1 MFAVPLDGTCQ
12 HLAFGIAALGG
23 EVFHGFRVVHTRH
36 VLFNDGA
43 FVQVCSDIVRCGT
56 DQFNTPIVRLVI
68 RLGAFE
74 AGQERVVNVD
84 GTARQFAAQ
93 VVRQNL
99 HVTRQHHQL
108 GAFRLN
114 DLVLFG
120 FGLGFVGRSHRNVV
134 KRNVVAG
141 RQLVLLVLSV
151 HVWLLLS
158 SNDSVWRLHSE
169 SQKLGPLQTR
179 IMAPPT
185 PTPQTNPPQASQPK
199 LSTPKP
205 RAVTEAASESA
216 ALPAAI
222 SAVASAALPEPVDQS
237 GFVPPPPQE
246 APPVAPKEA
255 TAGLVEKAVEAPQPQ
270 AAQDNALVAKA
281 GDFPENIQINY
292 KLTGQE
298 RGLNYFASGYLKWQ
312 VNPANSSPRN
322 YEAELNV
329 RAFLIGSRVWRSQG
343 VLTGDGLAPK
353 SYSDT
358 WRSERAAHFDPDLRQ
373 ISFSGNTP
381 SAPLQAGAQDQ
392 VSLFI
397 QMAAAVAAQNLKTGT
412 ELNIQTATSRDAVNW

>member
-1 MFAVPLDGTCQ
+1 MFSLTNLNRAPPDWQQL
-12 HLAFGIAALGG
+12 LA
-23 EVFHGFRVVHTRH
+23 
-36 VLFNDGA
+36 
-43 FVQVCSDIVRCGT
+43 
-56 DQFNTPIVRLVI
+56 
-68 RLGAFE
+68 
-74 AGQERVVNVD
+74 
-84 GTARQFAAQ
+84 
-93 VVRQNL
+93 
-99 HVTRQHHQL
+99 
-108 GAFRLN
+108 
-114 DLVLFG
+114 
-120 FGLGFVGRSHRNVV
+120 
-134 KRNVVAG
+134 
-141 RQLVLLVLSV
+141 LVLLVLSV

-185 PTPQTNPPQASQPK
+185 PTPQTKPPQASQPK

-353 SYSDT
+353 RYSDT

-397 QMAAAVAAQNLKTGT
+397 QMAAAVAAQNFKTGT
-412 ELNIQTATSRDAVNW
+412 ELNIQTATSRDAVNWRLTYKSDEPIEVKGERLETQKWVCLPRGKYDSQIELWLSKSHGGMPVRIKITQVSGNFIDMEMSSTEALGPLAN

>member
-1 MFAVPLDGTCQ
+1 MFSLTNLNRAPPDWQQL
-12 HLAFGIAALGG
+12 LA
-23 EVFHGFRVVHTRH
+23 
-36 VLFNDGA
+36 
-43 FVQVCSDIVRCGT
+43 
-56 DQFNTPIVRLVI
+56 
-68 RLGAFE
+68 
-74 AGQERVVNVD
+74 
-84 GTARQFAAQ
+84 
-93 VVRQNL
+93 
-99 HVTRQHHQL
+99 
-108 GAFRLN
+108 
-114 DLVLFG
+114 
-120 FGLGFVGRSHRNVV
+120 
-134 KRNVVAG
+134 
-141 RQLVLLVLSV
+141 LVLLVLSV

-158 SNDSVWRLHSE
+158 SGDSVWRLHSE

-298 RGLNYFASGYLKWQ
+298 RGLNYYASGYLKWQ
-312 VNPANSSPRN
+312 VKPANSSPRN

-353 SYSDT
+353 RYSDT

-397 QMAAAVAAQNLKTGT
+397 QMAAAVAAQNFKTDT
-412 ELNIQTATSRDAVNW
+412 ELNIQTATSRDAVNWRLTYKSDEPIEVKGERLETQKWVCLPRGKYDSQIELWLSKSHGGMPVRIKITQVSGNFIDMEMSSIEALGPLAN

>member
-1 MFAVPLDGTCQ
+1 MFSLTNLNRAPPDWQQL
-12 HLAFGIAALGG
+12 LA
-23 EVFHGFRVVHTRH
+23 
-36 VLFNDGA
+36 
-43 FVQVCSDIVRCGT
+43 
-56 DQFNTPIVRLVI
+56 
-68 RLGAFE
+68 
-74 AGQERVVNVD
+74 
-84 GTARQFAAQ
+84 
-93 VVRQNL
+93 
-99 HVTRQHHQL
+99 
-108 GAFRLN
+108 
-114 DLVLFG
+114 
-120 FGLGFVGRSHRNVV
+120 
-134 KRNVVAG
+134 
-141 RQLVLLVLSV
+141 LVLLVLSV

-185 PTPQTNPPQASQPK
+185 PTPQTKPPQASQPK

-222 SAVASAALPEPVDQS
+222 SAVASAALTEPVDQS

-298 RGLNYFASGYLKWQ
+298 RGLNYYASGYLKWQ
-312 VNPANSSPRN
+312 VKPANSSPRN

-353 SYSDT
+353 RYSDT

-397 QMAAAVAAQNLKTGT
+397 QMAAAVAAQNFKTGT
-412 ELNIQTATSRDAVNW
+412 ELNIQTATSRDAVNWRLTYKSDELIEVKGERLETQKWVCLPRGKYDSQIELWLSKSHGGMPVRIKITQVSGNFIDMEMSSIEALGPLAN

>member
-1 MFAVPLDGTCQ
+1 MYSHQMFSLTNLNRAPPDWQQL
-12 HLAFGIAALGG
+12 LA
-23 EVFHGFRVVHTRH
+23 
-36 VLFNDGA
+36 
-43 FVQVCSDIVRCGT
+43 
-56 DQFNTPIVRLVI
+56 
-68 RLGAFE
+68 
-74 AGQERVVNVD
+74 
-84 GTARQFAAQ
+84 
-93 VVRQNL
+93 
-99 HVTRQHHQL
+99 
-108 GAFRLN
+108 
-114 DLVLFG
+114 
-120 FGLGFVGRSHRNVV
+120 
-134 KRNVVAG
+134 
-141 RQLVLLVLSV
+141 LVLLVLSV

-353 SYSDT
+353 RYSDT

-397 QMAAAVAAQNLKTGT
+397 QMAAAVAAQNFKTDT
-412 ELNIQTATSRDAVNW
+412 ELNIQTATSRDAVNWRLTYKSDELIEVKGERLETQKWVCLPRGKYDSQIELWLSKSHGGMPVRIKITQVSGNFIDMEMSSTEALGPLAN

>member
-1 MFAVPLDGTCQ
+1 MFSLTNLNRAPPDWQQL
-12 HLAFGIAALGG
+12 LA
-23 EVFHGFRVVHTRH
+23 
-36 VLFNDGA
+36 
-43 FVQVCSDIVRCGT
+43 
-56 DQFNTPIVRLVI
+56 
-68 RLGAFE
+68 
-74 AGQERVVNVD
+74 
-84 GTARQFAAQ
+84 
-93 VVRQNL
+93 
-99 HVTRQHHQL
+99 
-108 GAFRLN
+108 
-114 DLVLFG
+114 
-120 FGLGFVGRSHRNVV
+120 
-134 KRNVVAG
+134 
-141 RQLVLLVLSV
+141 LVLLVLSV

-185 PTPQTNPPQASQPK
+185 PTPQTTPPQASQPK

-222 SAVASAALPEPVDQS
+222 SAVASAALPEPVDLPEL
-237 GFVPPPPQE
+237 VPTLPQ
-246 APPVAPKEA
+246 
-255 TAGLVEKAVEAPQPQ
+255 EAPQPQ

-298 RGLNYFASGYLKWQ
+298 RGLNYYASGYLKWQ
-312 VNPANSSPRN
+312 VKPANSSPRN

-353 SYSDT
+353 RYSDT

-397 QMAAAVAAQNLKTGT
+397 QMAAAVVAQNFKTDT
-412 ELNIQTATSRDAVNW
+412 ELNIQTATSRDAVNWRLTYKSDEPIEVKGERLETQKWVCLPRGKYDSQIELWLSKSHGGMPVRIKITQVSGNFIDMEMSSIEALGPLAN

>member
-1 MFAVPLDGTCQ
+1 MFSLTNLNRAPPDWQQL
-12 HLAFGIAALGG
+12 LA
-23 EVFHGFRVVHTRH
+23 
-36 VLFNDGA
+36 
-43 FVQVCSDIVRCGT
+43 
-56 DQFNTPIVRLVI
+56 
-68 RLGAFE
+68 
-74 AGQERVVNVD
+74 
-84 GTARQFAAQ
+84 
-93 VVRQNL
+93 
-99 HVTRQHHQL
+99 
-108 GAFRLN
+108 
-114 DLVLFG
+114 
-120 FGLGFVGRSHRNVV
+120 
-134 KRNVVAG
+134 
-141 RQLVLLVLSV
+141 LVLLVLSV

-185 PTPQTNPPQASQPK
+185 PTPQTKPPQASQPK

-298 RGLNYFASGYLKWQ
+298 RGLNYYASGYLKWQ
-312 VNPANSSPRN
+312 VKPANSSPRN

-353 SYSDT
+353 RYSDT

-397 QMAAAVAAQNLKTGT
+397 QMAAAVAAQNFKTDT
-412 ELNIQTATSRDAVNW
+412 ELNIQTATSRDAVNWRLTYKSDELIEVKGERLETQKWVCLPRGKYDSQIELWLSKSHGGMPVRIKITQVSGNFIDMEMSSTEALGPLAN

>member
-1 MFAVPLDGTCQ
+1 MFSLTNLNRAPPDWQQL
-12 HLAFGIAALGG
+12 LA
-23 EVFHGFRVVHTRH
+23 
-36 VLFNDGA
+36 
-43 FVQVCSDIVRCGT
+43 
-56 DQFNTPIVRLVI
+56 
-68 RLGAFE
+68 
-74 AGQERVVNVD
+74 
-84 GTARQFAAQ
+84 
-93 VVRQNL
+93 
-99 HVTRQHHQL
+99 
-108 GAFRLN
+108 
-114 DLVLFG
+114 
-120 FGLGFVGRSHRNVV
+120 
-134 KRNVVAG
+134 
-141 RQLVLLVLSV
+141 LVLLVLSV

-158 SNDSVWRLHSE
+158 SNDSVWRLHSV

-298 RGLNYFASGYLKWQ
+298 RGLNYYASGYLKWQ
-312 VNPANSSPRN
+312 VKPANSSPRN

-353 SYSDT
+353 RYSDT

-397 QMAAAVAAQNLKTGT
+397 QMAAAVAAQNFKTDT
-412 ELNIQTATSRDAVNW
+412 ELNIQTATSRDAVNWRLTYKSDELIEVKGERLETQKWVCLPRGKYDSQIELWLSKSHGGMPVRIKITQVSGNFIDMEMSSIEALGPLAN

>member
-1 MFAVPLDGTCQ
+1 MFSLTNLNRAPPDWQQL
-12 HLAFGIAALGG
+12 LA
-23 EVFHGFRVVHTRH
+23 
-36 VLFNDGA
+36 
-43 FVQVCSDIVRCGT
+43 
-56 DQFNTPIVRLVI
+56 
-68 RLGAFE
+68 
-74 AGQERVVNVD
+74 
-84 GTARQFAAQ
+84 
-93 VVRQNL
+93 
-99 HVTRQHHQL
+99 
-108 GAFRLN
+108 
-114 DLVLFG
+114 
-120 FGLGFVGRSHRNVV
+120 
-134 KRNVVAG
+134 
-141 RQLVLLVLSV
+141 LVLLVLSV

-158 SNDSVWRLHSE
+158 SGDSVWRLHSE

-185 PTPQTNPPQASQPK
+185 PTPQTKPPQASQPK

-298 RGLNYFASGYLKWQ
+298 RGLNYYASGYLKWQ
-312 VNPANSSPRN
+312 VKPANSSPRN

-353 SYSDT
+353 RYSDT

-397 QMAAAVAAQNLKTGT
+397 QMAAAVAAQNFKTDT
-412 ELNIQTATSRDAVNW
+412 ELNIQTATSRDAVNWRLTYKSDELIEVKGERLETQKWVCLPRGKYDSQIELWLSKSHGGMPVRIKITQVSGNFIDMEMSSTEALGPLAN

>member
-1 MFAVPLDGTCQ
+1 MFSLTNLNRAPPDWQQL
-12 HLAFGIAALGG
+12 LA
-23 EVFHGFRVVHTRH
+23 
-36 VLFNDGA
+36 
-43 FVQVCSDIVRCGT
+43 
-56 DQFNTPIVRLVI
+56 
-68 RLGAFE
+68 
-74 AGQERVVNVD
+74 
-84 GTARQFAAQ
+84 
-93 VVRQNL
+93 
-99 HVTRQHHQL
+99 
-108 GAFRLN
+108 
-114 DLVLFG
+114 
-120 FGLGFVGRSHRNVV
+120 
-134 KRNVVAG
+134 
-141 RQLVLLVLSV
+141 LVLLVLSV

-158 SNDSVWRLHSE
+158 SGDSVWRLHSE

-185 PTPQTNPPQASQPK
+185 PTPQTTPPQASQPK
-199 LSTPKP
+199 LSTSKP

-237 GFVPPPPQE
+237 EFVPRPPQE

-298 RGLNYFASGYLKWQ
+298 RGLNYYASGYLKWQ
-312 VNPANSSPRN
+312 VKPANSSPRN

-353 SYSDT
+353 RYSDT

-397 QMAAAVAAQNLKTGT
+397 QMAAAVAAQNFKTDT
-412 ELNIQTATSRDAVNW
+412 ELNIQTATSRDAVNWRLTYKSDEPIEVKGERLETQKWVCLPRGKYDSQIELWLSKSHGGMPVRIKITQVSGNFIDMEMSSIEALGPLAN

>member
-1 MFAVPLDGTCQ
+1 MFSLTNLNRAPPDWQQL
-12 HLAFGIAALGG
+12 LA
-23 EVFHGFRVVHTRH
+23 
-36 VLFNDGA
+36 
-43 FVQVCSDIVRCGT
+43 
-56 DQFNTPIVRLVI
+56 
-68 RLGAFE
+68 
-74 AGQERVVNVD
+74 
-84 GTARQFAAQ
+84 
-93 VVRQNL
+93 
-99 HVTRQHHQL
+99 
-108 GAFRLN
+108 
-114 DLVLFG
+114 
-120 FGLGFVGRSHRNVV
+120 
-134 KRNVVAG
+134 
-141 RQLVLLVLSV
+141 LVLLVLSV

-298 RGLNYFASGYLKWQ
+298 RGLNYYASGYLKWQ
-312 VNPANSSPRN
+312 VKPANSSPRN

-353 SYSDT
+353 RYSDT

-397 QMAAAVAAQNLKTGT
+397 QMAAAVAAQNFKTGT
-412 ELNIQTATSRDAVNW
+412 ELNIQTATSRDAVNWRLTYKSDEPIEVKGERLETQKWVCLPRGKYDSQIELWLSKSHGGMPVRIKITQVSGNFIDMEMSSTEALGPLAN

>member
-1 MFAVPLDGTCQ
+1 MFSLTNLNRAPPDWQQL
-12 HLAFGIAALGG
+12 LA
-23 EVFHGFRVVHTRH
+23 
-36 VLFNDGA
+36 
-43 FVQVCSDIVRCGT
+43 
-56 DQFNTPIVRLVI
+56 
-68 RLGAFE
+68 
-74 AGQERVVNVD
+74 
-84 GTARQFAAQ
+84 
-93 VVRQNL
+93 
-99 HVTRQHHQL
+99 
-108 GAFRLN
+108 
-114 DLVLFG
+114 
-120 FGLGFVGRSHRNVV
+120 
-134 KRNVVAG
+134 
-141 RQLVLLVLSV
+141 LVLLVLSV

-185 PTPQTNPPQASQPK
+185 PTPQTKPPQASQPK

-298 RGLNYFASGYLKWQ
+298 RGLNYYASGYLKWQ
-312 VNPANSSPRN
+312 VKPANSSPRN

-353 SYSDT
+353 RYSDT

-397 QMAAAVAAQNLKTGT
+397 QMAAAVAAQNFKTGT
-412 ELNIQTATSRDAVNW
+412 ELNIQTATSRDAVNWRLTYKSDEPIEVKGERLETQKWVCLPRGKYDSQIELWLSKSHGGMPVRIKITQVSGNFIDMEMSSTEALGPLAN

>member
-1 MFAVPLDGTCQ
+1 MFSLTNLNRAPPDWQQL
-12 HLAFGIAALGG
+12 LA
-23 EVFHGFRVVHTRH
+23 
-36 VLFNDGA
+36 
-43 FVQVCSDIVRCGT
+43 
-56 DQFNTPIVRLVI
+56 
-68 RLGAFE
+68 
-74 AGQERVVNVD
+74 
-84 GTARQFAAQ
+84 
-93 VVRQNL
+93 
-99 HVTRQHHQL
+99 
-108 GAFRLN
+108 
-114 DLVLFG
+114 
-120 FGLGFVGRSHRNVV
+120 
-134 KRNVVAG
+134 
-141 RQLVLLVLSV
+141 LVLLVLSV

-353 SYSDT
+353 RYSDT

-397 QMAAAVAAQNLKTGT
+397 QMAAAVAAQNFKTGT
-412 ELNIQTATSRDAVNW
+412 ELNIQTATSRDAVNWRLTYKSDEPIEVKGERLETQKWVCLPRGKYDSQIELWLSKSHGGMPVRIKITQVSGNFIDMEMRSIEALGPLAN

>member
-1 MFAVPLDGTCQ
+1 MYSHQMFSLTNLNRAPPDWQQL
-12 HLAFGIAALGG
+12 LA
-23 EVFHGFRVVHTRH
+23 
-36 VLFNDGA
+36 
-43 FVQVCSDIVRCGT
+43 
-56 DQFNTPIVRLVI
+56 
-68 RLGAFE
+68 
-74 AGQERVVNVD
+74 
-84 GTARQFAAQ
+84 
-93 VVRQNL
+93 
-99 HVTRQHHQL
+99 
-108 GAFRLN
+108 
-114 DLVLFG
+114 
-120 FGLGFVGRSHRNVV
+120 
-134 KRNVVAG
+134 
-141 RQLVLLVLSV
+141 LVLLVLSV

-298 RGLNYFASGYLKWQ
+298 RGLNYYASGYLKWQ
-312 VNPANSSPRN
+312 VKPANSSPRN

-353 SYSDT
+353 RYSDT

-397 QMAAAVAAQNLKTGT
+397 QMAAAVAAQNFKTDT
-412 ELNIQTATSRDAVNW
+412 ELNIQTATSRDAVNWRLTYKSDELIEVKGERLETQKWVCLPRGKYDSQIELWLSKSHGGMPVRIKITQVSGNFIDMEMSSTEALGPLAN

>member
-1 MFAVPLDGTCQ
+1 MFSLTNLNRAPPDWQQL
-12 HLAFGIAALGG
+12 LA
-23 EVFHGFRVVHTRH
+23 
-36 VLFNDGA
+36 
-43 FVQVCSDIVRCGT
+43 
-56 DQFNTPIVRLVI
+56 
-68 RLGAFE
+68 
-74 AGQERVVNVD
+74 
-84 GTARQFAAQ
+84 
-93 VVRQNL
+93 
-99 HVTRQHHQL
+99 
-108 GAFRLN
+108 
-114 DLVLFG
+114 
-120 FGLGFVGRSHRNVV
+120 
-134 KRNVVAG
+134 
-141 RQLVLLVLSV
+141 LVLLVLSV

-353 SYSDT
+353 RYSDT

-397 QMAAAVAAQNLKTGT
+397 QMAAAVAAQNFKTDT
-412 ELNIQTATSRDAVNW
+412 ELNIQTATSRDAVNWRLTYKSDELIEVKGERLETQKWVCLPRGKYDSQIELWLSKSHGGMPVRIKITQVSGNFIDMEMSSIEALGPLAN

>member
-1 MFAVPLDGTCQ
+1 MYSHQMFSLTNLNRAPPDWQQL
-12 HLAFGIAALGG
+12 LA
-23 EVFHGFRVVHTRH
+23 
-36 VLFNDGA
+36 
-43 FVQVCSDIVRCGT
+43 
-56 DQFNTPIVRLVI
+56 
-68 RLGAFE
+68 
-74 AGQERVVNVD
+74 
-84 GTARQFAAQ
+84 
-93 VVRQNL
+93 
-99 HVTRQHHQL
+99 
-108 GAFRLN
+108 
-114 DLVLFG
+114 
-120 FGLGFVGRSHRNVV
+120 
-134 KRNVVAG
+134 
-141 RQLVLLVLSV
+141 LVLLVLSV

-185 PTPQTNPPQASQPK
+185 PTPQTKPPQASQPK

-298 RGLNYFASGYLKWQ
+298 RGLNYYASGYLKWQ
-312 VNPANSSPRN
+312 VKPANSSPRN

-353 SYSDT
+353 RYSDT

-397 QMAAAVAAQNLKTGT
+397 QMAAAVAAQNFKTGT
-412 ELNIQTATSRDAVNW
+412 ELNIQTATSRDAVNWRLTYKSDEPIEVKGERLETQKWVCLPRGKYDSQIELWLSKSHGGMPVRIKITQVSGNFIDMEMSSTEALGPLAN

>member
-1 MFAVPLDGTCQ
+1 MFSLTNLNRAPPDWQQL
-12 HLAFGIAALGG
+12 LA
-23 EVFHGFRVVHTRH
+23 
-36 VLFNDGA
+36 
-43 FVQVCSDIVRCGT
+43 
-56 DQFNTPIVRLVI
+56 
-68 RLGAFE
+68 
-74 AGQERVVNVD
+74 
-84 GTARQFAAQ
+84 
-93 VVRQNL
+93 
-99 HVTRQHHQL
+99 
-108 GAFRLN
+108 
-114 DLVLFG
+114 
-120 FGLGFVGRSHRNVV
+120 
-134 KRNVVAG
+134 
-141 RQLVLLVLSV
+141 LVLLVLSV

-298 RGLNYFASGYLKWQ
+298 RGLNYYASGYLKWQ
-312 VNPANSSPRN
+312 VKPANSSPRN

-353 SYSDT
+353 RYSDT

-397 QMAAAVAAQNLKTGT
+397 QMAAAVAAQNFKTDT
-412 ELNIQTATSRDAVNW
+412 ELNIQTATSRDAVNWRLTYKSDELIEVKGERLETQKWVCLPRGKYDSQIELWLSKSHGGMPVRIKITQVSGNFIDMEMSSTEALGPLAN

>member
-1 MFAVPLDGTCQ
+1 MFSLTNLNRAPPDWQQL
-12 HLAFGIAALGG
+12 LA
-23 EVFHGFRVVHTRH
+23 
-36 VLFNDGA
+36 
-43 FVQVCSDIVRCGT
+43 
-56 DQFNTPIVRLVI
+56 
-68 RLGAFE
+68 
-74 AGQERVVNVD
+74 
-84 GTARQFAAQ
+84 
-93 VVRQNL
+93 
-99 HVTRQHHQL
+99 
-108 GAFRLN
+108 
-114 DLVLFG
+114 
-120 FGLGFVGRSHRNVV
+120 
-134 KRNVVAG
+134 
-141 RQLVLLVLSV
+141 LVLLVLSV

-185 PTPQTNPPQASQPK
+185 PTPHPNPPQASQPK

-298 RGLNYFASGYLKWQ
+298 RGLNYYASGYLKWQ
-312 VNPANSSPRN
+312 VKPANSSPRN

-353 SYSDT
+353 RYSDT

-397 QMAAAVAAQNLKTGT
+397 QMAAAVAAQNFKTGT
-412 ELNIQTATSRDAVNW
+412 ELNIQTATSRDAVNWRLTYKSDEPIEVKGERLETQKWVCLPRGKYDSQIELWLSKSHGGMPVRIKITQVSGNFIDMEMSSIEALGPLAN